1 MRINARD
8 LINNPGTFHLLH
20 VRVPHLKPSPTL
32 FPLPLPS
39 RRAAFLCSPPPSPNL
54 SLIREFAAEDACR
67 SGISID
73 TTIETIFPERRMY
86 SSCII
91 TVYNVLR
98 ANVGQTVPRCY
109 RRNLTIESSRGKRE
123 RERGERE
130 RERERDFHNSEEKE
144 GFHEGCTRE
153 GKTVGWE
160 RRKERK
166 GGGAV
171 FWYSR
176 RDSLEGIRVL
186 FFAEKRNFA
195 YLAGCRQGLDV
206 NRLISVHESSRGGR
220 EARARNYLFASGFTR
235 APKEARSR
243 SRARE
248 PRELT
253 SNNEAALFAPYPL
266 LEIPFSSSA
275 NRKRNRCFGKRDSGN
290 DAPSSS

>member
-1 MRINARD
+1 M
-8 LINNPGTFHLLH
+8 
-20 VRVPHLKPSPTL
+20 
-32 FPLPLPS
+32 
-39 RRAAFLCSPPPSPNL
+39 
-54 SLIREFAAEDACR
+54 
-67 SGISID
+67 
-73 TTIETIFPERRMY
+73 
-86 SSCII
+86 
-91 TVYNVLR
+91 
-98 ANVGQTVPRCY
+98 
-109 RRNLTIESSRGKRE
+109 
-123 RERGERE
+123 
-130 RERERDFHNSEEKE
+130 
-144 GFHEGCTRE
+144 
-153 GKTVGWE
+153 GWE

-253 SNNEAALFAPYPL
+253 SNNEAALFAPCPL

-275 NRKRNRCFGKRDSGN
+275 NRKRNRCFGERDSGN
-290 DAPSSS
+290 YAPSSS

>member
-1 MRINARD
+1 MSQRNFNRYHD
-8 LINNPGTFHLLH
+8 RNYL
-20 VRVPHLKPSPTL
+20 
-32 FPLPLPS
+32 S
-39 RRAAFLCSPPPSPNL
+39 RTPYVFV
-54 SLIREFAAEDACR
+54 
-67 SGISID
+67 
-73 TTIETIFPERRMY
+73 
-86 SSCII
+86 
-91 TVYNVLR
+91 VYNNCVQC
-98 ANVGQTVPRCY
+98 A
-109 RRNLTIESSRGKRE
+109 ESKCWTNCSTMLSTKSDDRVESRK
-123 RERGERE
+123 ERE
-130 RERERDFHNSEEKE
+130 REEKGREKE
-144 GFHEGCTRE
+144 REISIIPRKRRVSTRGVRE
-153 GKTVGWE
+153 KERQMGWE

>member
-1 MRINARD
+1 MLSTKSD
-8 LINNPGTFHLLH
+8 D
-20 VRVPHLKPSPTL
+20 RV
-32 FPLPLPS
+32 
-39 RRAAFLCSPPPSPNL
+39 
-54 SLIREFAAEDACR
+54 
-67 SGISID
+67 
-73 TTIETIFPERRMY
+73 
-86 SSCII
+86 
-91 TVYNVLR
+91 
-98 ANVGQTVPRCY
+98 
-109 RRNLTIESSRGKRE
+109 ESSRGKRE
-123 RERGERE
+123 RERRKGKRE
-130 RERERDFHNSEEKE
+130 REISIIPRKRRVSTRGVREKE
-144 GFHEGCTRE
+144 RQM
-153 GKTVGWE
+153 GWE

-248 PRELT
+248 PRELI
-253 SNNEAALFAPYPL
+253 SNNEAALFAPCPL
-266 LEIPFSSSA
+266 LLSRFLFLPLPIESGIVVLGKEIRETTRPLRVESVKIA
-275 NRKRNRCFGKRDSGN
+275 IRNVNVQRGKIKKCRMKRKIDKKM
-290 DAPSSS
+290 